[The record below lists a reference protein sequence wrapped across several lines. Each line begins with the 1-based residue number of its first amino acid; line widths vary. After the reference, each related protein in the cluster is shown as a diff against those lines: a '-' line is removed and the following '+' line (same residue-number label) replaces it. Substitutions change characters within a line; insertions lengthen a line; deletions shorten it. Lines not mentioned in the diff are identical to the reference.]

1 MLGACPQS
9 SSVRS
14 HPIPIPRTWCPYLVP
29 VPTSRV
35 QSRTWCLSPPVE
47 FSPVPRVLG
56 ACPHQSS
63 SVRSRVLAAPWC
75 LSPVDRS
82 VPRTWC
88 LSPPVEFSPVPRAC
102 CSFVLGACPHQSSS
116 VRSRV
121 LAAPWCLSPVDRSV
135 ACPLVPVPS
144 RVQSDP
150 IPYLVPVP
158 SRVHMVSR
166 SRRWSAGVRCLGL
179 GFSRGAVGL
188 VCREWKGGES
198 SGSGGRACSVET
210 DPERDRERGFAHSS
224 RSGWTGRYRRPAD
237 AA

>member
-102 CSFVLGACPHQSSS
+102 CSFVLGACPQSSS
-116 VRSRV
+116 VRSHPVLGACPQSSSHGLTVSPLECWCAVLRAGV
-121 LAAPWCLSPVDRSV
+121 LAGRGGVGVSGMERRREQWFRGQGVLSRD
-135 ACPLVPVPS
+135 
-144 RVQSDP
+144 
-150 IPYLVPVP
+150 
-158 SRVHMVSR
+158 
-166 SRRWSAGVRCLGL
+166 
-179 GFSRGAVGL
+179 
-188 VCREWKGGES
+188 
-198 SGSGGRACSVET
+198 GS
-210 DPERDRERGFAHSS
+210 
-224 RSGWTGRYRRPAD
+224 
-237 AA
+237 

>member
-47 FSPVPRVLG
+47 FSPVPR
-56 ACPHQSS
+56 
-63 SVRSRVLAAPWC
+63 
-75 LSPVDRS
+75 
-82 VPRTWC
+82 
-88 LSPPVEFSPVPRAC
+88 
-102 CSFVLGACPHQSSS
+102 VLGACPHQSSS